1 MAEPV
6 RVANCSGFYG
16 DRLSAAA
23 EMVEGGPIDFL
34 TGDWLAELTMLIL
47 SRTRAKRPGGGYART
62 FVAQME
68 QVMGA
73 CLDAGI
79 KVVSNAG
86 GLDPRGCAEAVAAA
100 AERLG
105 LSPVVACVEGDDLMG
120 RLPELAASG
129 HLRHHGGGEPISDP
143 DRFVTANAYLGCW
156 GIVEALD
163 RGADIVVTGRVTDAS
178 VAVGPAAWHHRWP
191 RDAWD
196 ELAGATAAGH
206 VIECGTQATGGN
218 YSFFAEVDGMARVG
232 FPWAE
237 IAADGSS
244 VIGKHD
250 GTGGEVSVGT
260 VTSQLLYE
268 IDNPAYLGPDVTAR
282 FDTIRLEQAGP
293 DRVRIAP
300 VTGEP
305 PPPTLKVAMNELAGF
320 RRDVEVALT
329 GLDVEAKAELVS
341 AAFWRACPHGPD
353 DYDRAEARLIRT
365 DKADPA
371 SNEEAVAR
379 WKLSL
384 ASSDEAKLGR
394 VVSDAVNELALAT
407 IPGMFAPGGG
417 GRPRAFGIYRPSLVP
432 ADLVPAHVSI
442 HGGTHTVVDSTVVA
456 PTTANLTA
464 ANGTTT
470 DSATAGSTAVD
481 SAVDDPAATA
491 TAATPDVAPD
501 SHSSA
506 VSLQAAEP
514 ASHTTNASPEREV
527 GARCATEDDRD
538 SLASTVNVPLGRVVG
553 ARSGDK
559 GGNANLGVFARSP
572 EAFAWLDQFLTT
584 ERLREL
590 LPEAA
595 ALEIDRHRLANI
607 LSLNFVIRG
616 LLGEGV
622 ASSTR
627 FDGQAKSLGEWLR
640 ARVAPIPEELLR

>member
-1 MAEPV
+1 MAESV

-68 QVMGA
+68 QVMGT

-86 GLDPRGCAEAVAAA
+86 GLDPRGCAEAVATV

-120 RLPELAASG
+120 RLAELAAGG
-129 HLRHHGGGEPISDP
+129 HLLHHGSGEPIGDP

-178 VAVGPAAWHHRWP
+178 VAVGPAAWRHRWA
-191 RDAWD
+191 RDDWD
-196 ELAGATAAGH
+196 ELAGATVAGH

-250 GTGGEVSVGT
+250 GTGGEVGVGT

-268 IDNPAYLGPDVTAR
+268 IDGPAYLGPDVTAR
-282 FDTIRLEQAGP
+282 FDTIRLEQTGP
-293 DRVRIAP
+293 DRVGIAP

-305 PPPTLKVAMNELAGF
+305 PPPTLKVAMNEMGGF

-329 GLDVEAKAELVS
+329 GLDVGAKAELVS
-341 AAFWRACPHGPD
+341 EAFWRACPHDPG
-353 DYDRAEARLIRT
+353 DYDRVEARLVRT

-379 WKLSL
+379 WRLSL
-384 ASSDEAKLGR
+384 ASRDEAKLGR
-394 VVSDAVNELALAT
+394 VLSDTVNELALAT
-407 IPGMFAPGGG
+407 IPGMFAPGAG
-417 GRPRAFGIYRPSLVP
+417 GRPRAFGIYRPASVP
-432 ADLVPAHVSI
+432 ADLVPASVSI
-442 HGGTHTVVDSTVVA
+442 LGGDRTVVDSTVVGPAAA
-456 PTTANLTA
+456 PVGSA
-464 ANGTTT
+464 GS
-470 DSATAGSTAVD
+470 DPSPATAPGGPVVEA
-481 SAVDDPAATA
+481 
-491 TAATPDVAPD
+491 
-501 SHSSA
+501 
-506 VSLQAAEP
+506 
-514 ASHTTNASPEREV
+514 
-527 GARCATEDDRD
+527 
-538 SLASTVNVPLGRVVG
+538 PLGRVVG
-553 ARSGDK
+553 TRSGDK

-572 EAFAWLDQFLTT
+572 AAFAWLDSFLTT
-584 ERLREL
+584 DRLREL

-595 ALEIDRHRLANI
+595 DLEIDRYRLANI

-622 ASSTR
+622 AASTR

-640 ARVAPIPEELLR
+640 ARTAPVPEGLLT